1 MAALAAALGLLWAG
15 GLSAGEITCIPD
27 NQRVATLSDA
37 VECKTLNSVNL
48 NSPAQIDAL
57 FDDLGDPW
65 VKEGELTG
73 AGTNDLLTVTADS
86 WGVDVEGQWFID
98 NSFWSMYS
106 RAVVTMHV
114 GQGGGNPDAFAWL
127 ITPGETSGSS
137 PTNEFPVRAAGCP
150 TCFCSGRAIRA
161 GTRTRHA
168 RAARPGPSRSRPD
181 EAQGELTSKLMP
193 QRARPRA
200 RLFVCARTGQ
210 IFPSPTLARGAAA
223 GELVI
228 VLMPVNPQVR

>member
-1 MAALAAALGLLWAG
+1 MKTQKKSMAALAAAFGLLWAG
-15 GLSAGEITCIPD
+15 GLSAGEITCIPA

-73 AGTNDLLTVTADS
+73 AGTNDLLSVTADS

-98 NSFWSMYS
+98 DSFWSMYS
-106 RAVVTMHV
+106 RAVITMHV

-127 ITPGETSGSS
+127 ITPGETSGSFS
-137 PTNEFPVRAAGCP
+137 YERI
-150 TCFCSGRAIRA
+150 SGTGGGLSNMFLFGSGDPLRVPE
-161 GTRTRHA
+161 
-168 RAARPGPSRSRPD
+168 PG
-181 EAQGELTSKLMP
+181 
-193 QRARPRA
+193 
-200 RLFVCARTGQ
+200 
-210 IFPSPTLARGAAA
+210 TLALLGLGLLGLGLARRRAT
-223 GELVI
+223 
-228 VLMPVNPQVR
+228 